1 MRERKPWRFLLKFK
15 DESWCNRFNRAYE
28 MSGIVP
34 PTSADSGVR
43 SVNVCWFFRI
53 NVAPF
58 IPGVILKLYH
68 NWTDTINLMTCWWTN
83 FRHGERE
90 SLLFLFLLTRMLYFC
105 IQLPLYLFHIL
116 AHNIFASCV
125 DIRFF
130 HFSPL
135 NFFWVF
141 MNRIERFFQTAFF
154 FGRVGNKGIRIIS
167 VTPVETILLVNVIK
181 GQINP

>member
-1 MRERKPWRFLLKFK
+1 MKSTQKNAEVVKT
-15 DESWCNRFNRAYE
+15 
-28 MSGIVP
+28 
-34 PTSADSGVR
+34 TSAISHLAYCHFFHFFLFIFCFIMR
-43 SVNVCWFFRI
+43 S
-53 NVAPF
+53 
-58 IPGVILKLYH
+58 ILKLYH